1 MPLKEGSSKETI
13 SANIKH
19 CMSKYHKTGKV
30 SGNPV
35 VSDAKAMKICTAMAY
50 DSAESSAN
58 SNALGK
64 AISKRRK

>member
-1 MPLKEGSSKETI
+1 MPLKKGSSKEVI

-19 CMSKYHKTGKV
+19 CMDNYRKTGKV

-35 VSDAKAMKICTAMAY
+35 VSDTKAAKICAAMA
-50 DSAESSAN
+50 ESNAN
-58 SNALGK
+58 SEALGE

>member
-1 MPLKEGSSKETI
+1 MPLKKGSSKEVI

-19 CMSKYHKTGKV
+19 CMDNYRKTGKV

-35 VSDAKAMKICTAMAY
+35 VSDTKAAKICAAMAY
-50 DSAESSAN
+50 SSAESNAN
-58 SNALGK
+58 SEALGE